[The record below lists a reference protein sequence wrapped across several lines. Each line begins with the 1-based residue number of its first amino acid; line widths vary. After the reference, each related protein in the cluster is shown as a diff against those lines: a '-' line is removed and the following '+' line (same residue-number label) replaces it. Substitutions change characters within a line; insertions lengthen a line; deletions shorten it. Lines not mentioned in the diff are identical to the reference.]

1 MKPNRNIRYRW
12 ILSILYGVIG
22 ISLIACNLFHAVDDY
37 WSGMGAALLVIS
49 VLQVLRLIRYK
60 SDPQYKE
67 ATDTAVNDERNR
79 FLSTKAWSWAGY
91 LYIMIAAVASIVFK
105 LLDQE
110 TLMFAASGSVCIIL
124 VLYWI
129 SYLIVRKKY

>member
-12 ILSILYGVIG
+12 ILSILYGIIG
-22 ISLIACNLFHAVDDY
+22 ISLIVCNLLKLVDDY
-37 WSGMGAALLVIS
+37 WSGMGAALLAVG
-49 VLQVLRLIRYK
+49 VLQLIRLIRYK

-67 ATDTAVNDERNR
+67 TTDTAVNDERNR

-91 LYIMIAAVASIVFK
+91 LYIMIAAVGSIVFK

-124 VLYWI
+124 ILYWL

>member
-91 LYIMIAAVASIVFK
+91 LYIMIAAVGSIVFK
-105 LLDQE
+105 LLNE
-110 TLMFAASGSVCIIL
+110 EVLMMAASGSVCIIL
-124 VLYWI
+124 ILYWI

>member
-22 ISLIACNLFHAVDDY
+22 VSLVVCNLLNMVDDY

-49 VLQVLRLIRYK
+49 VLQVIRLIRYNT
-60 SDPQYKE
+60 SDKYKE

-91 LYIMIAAVASIVFK
+91 LYVLIAAVASIVFK
-105 LLDQE
+105 LLNQE
-110 TLMFAASGSVCIIL
+110 TLMFAASGSVCLIL
-124 VLYWI
+124 VLYWL

>member
-12 ILSILYGVIG
+12 ILAVIYGVIG
-22 ISLIACNLFHAVDDY
+22 VSLVVCNLLNMVDDY
-37 WSGMGAALLVIS
+37 WSGMGAAFLAIG
-49 VLQVLRLIRYK
+49 VLQLIRLIRYK
-60 SDPQYKE
+60 TNSRYKE
-67 ATDTAVNDERNR
+67 ETDTAVNDERNR

-91 LYIMIAAVASIVFK
+91 LYIMIAAVSSVMFK
-105 LLDQE
+105 LANQE

>member
-22 ISLIACNLFHAVDDY
+22 ISLIACNLFHVVDDY

-91 LYIMIAAVASIVFK
+91 LYIMIAAVGSIVFK
-105 LLDQE
+105 LIDQE
-110 TLMFAASGSVCIIL
+110 ILMFAASGSVCIIL

>member
-22 ISLIACNLFHAVDDY
+22 ISLIVCNLFHAVDDY

-91 LYIMIAAVASIVFK
+91 LYIMIAAVGSIVFK

-110 TLMFAASGSVCIIL
+110 ALMFAASGSVCIIL

>member
-22 ISLIACNLFHAVDDY
+22 ISLVACNLFHAVDDY

-91 LYIMIAAVASIVFK
+91 LYIMIAAIGSIVFK

-110 TLMFAASGSVCIIL
+110 TLMMVASGSVCIIL

-129 SYLIVRKKY
+129 SYFIIRKKY

>member
-37 WSGMGAALLVIS
+37 WSGMGAALLVIG

-91 LYIMIAAVASIVFK
+91 LYIMIAAVGSIVFK

-110 TLMFAASGSVCIIL
+110 ALMFAASGSVCIIL

>member
-37 WSGMGAALLVIS
+37 WSGMGAALLVIG

-91 LYIMIAAVASIVFK
+91 LYIMIAAVGSIVFK
-105 LLDQE
+105 LLDRE